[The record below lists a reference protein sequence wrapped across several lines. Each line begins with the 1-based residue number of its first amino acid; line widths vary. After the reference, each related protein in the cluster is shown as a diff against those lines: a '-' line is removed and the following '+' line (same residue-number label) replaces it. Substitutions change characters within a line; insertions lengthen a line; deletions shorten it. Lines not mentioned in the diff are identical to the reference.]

1 MTAPNPSVLT
11 TLGVTPF
18 SFHSDQPLFRVNSGV
33 SLHEALRHVPTCS
46 ISPSCSRKTRR

>member
-1 MTAPNPSVLT
+1 MTATNPPALT

-33 SLHEALRHVPTCS
+33 SLHDALHHVS
-46 ISPSCSRKTRR
+46 DLLHVAKL